1 MKQIFLVSTFFE
13 LVCLVAGLD
22 SGEFDDTAAPALLG
36 TGGVRPETPG
46 GSRSDAAE
54 EHGSRERILLVSNN
68 ASVLELAP
76 GLLASPGAAS
86 LITRFDRVI
95 DLNETL
101 APAHPSSW
109 KPSPGDLPMVE
120 AHLRRVWDL
129 GAEDIELVLESP
141 QVNPAIALGR
151 VFSRAAI
158 RVHSD
163 GLMTYGPTRNRI
175 PLTNG
180 QRMSTLHYL
189 PLIAGLE
196 PRLLAEFGIV
206 GRPMSLEAFR
216 TVVGE
221 LAETTAGELD
231 AALGAA
237 LGDEP
242 WAFAVGQY
250 LAALGLLTEDE
261 ETDLHVSMIREAD
274 RRGLR
279 TVVFKPHP
287 AAPPARLAPLV
298 AEARSRG
305 IDLRVLD
312 LPVLAEVV
320 VERLDPSLVL
330 GGFSTALATARA
342 VFGTPALAV
351 GSDLLLE
358 RIAPYQNSNRVPLT
372 IIAEVC
378 DGTAPGDGGDSGPG
392 TAPGQGSAGAPGAA
406 PGRTGAVAVDRDRLQ
421 DLVNAVSY
429 CMAPEF
435 SRDLRARAEAFLAHV
450 FGPSAPADAHRFRRY
465 FKRRRLT
472 ALALPGGQ
480 TNRIAPKRLVRRTG
494 ALAFNAATRQQRRLF
509 QRLRG

>member
-13 LVCLVAGLD
+13 LVCVAAGLD
-22 SGEFDDTAAPALLG
+22 SGEFDSVAAPALLG
-36 TGGVRPETPG
+36 TGGVRPDPTP
-46 GSRSDAAE
+46 RD
-54 EHGSRERILLVSNN
+54 RERILLVSNN

-76 GLLASPGAAS
+76 SLIDAPGAKS
-86 LITRFDRVI
+86 LVDRFDRVI

-109 KPSPGDLPMVE
+109 KPSAGDLPMVE
-120 AHLRRVWDL
+120 AHLRRGWDL
-129 GAEDIELVLESP
+129 GTDEIELVLESP

-151 VFSRAAI
+151 VFSRATI

-163 GLMTYGPTRNRI
+163 GLMTYGPTRSRI

-189 PLIAGLE
+189 PLVEGLR

-206 GRPMSLEAFR
+206 GAPMSLEAFR
-216 TVVGE
+216 AVVAELGE
-221 LAETTAGELD
+221 HTA
-231 AALGAA
+231 AALDTA
-237 LGDEP
+237 LGTDLRGRS

-261 ETDLHVSMIREAD
+261 ETDLHVSMIRQAA
-274 RRGLR
+274 RRGFD

-287 AAPPARLAPLV
+287 AAPPTQLDPLF
-298 AEARSRG
+298 AEARALG
-305 IDLRVLD
+305 VDLRILE
-312 LPVLAEVV
+312 LSVLAEVV
-320 VERLDPSLVL
+320 LERLRPALIL

-342 VFGTPALAV
+342 VFGVPAVAV

-358 RIAPYQNSNRVPLT
+358 KITPYQNSNRIPLT

-378 DGTAPGDGGDSGPG
+378 DGTGTVGSTDEGTVPGPG
-392 TAPGQGSAGAPGAA
+392 AGTSLEPHELQAL
-406 PGRTGAVAVDRDRLQ
+406 VD
-421 DLVNAVSY
+421 AVSY

-435 SRDLRARAEAFLAHV
+435 SRELRTDAEAFLARV
-450 FGPSAPADAHRFRRY
+450 FAAEGPASAHRLRRY

-480 TNRIAPKRLVRRTG
+480 TKRIAPRRLVRRTG
-494 ALAFNAATRQQRRLF
+494 SLAFHAATRQQRRLF